1 MTLQQ
6 TSVIFF
12 IGFLIFVG
20 LVAFISGKL
29 GNRTTSG
36 SADVDYY
43 LGGRSTPT
51 VVLAFSYVTSSISA
65 VCFMGDPGIMST
77 VGWPY
82 YWVVIAVIPG
92 LIIPAVLLMPK
103 MRMQAEKLGSLT
115 IPEYLGDRYKSE
127 TLRLIIAGVI
137 SVFYIFPLVAQ
148 FKGAAVLLESFTGI
162 SFKAGLAIIS
172 VVIVFYVI
180 VGGLKSVAWT
190 DFVQGLPMLVISVVL
205 VVLSLKAV
213 GGFNGLEMKL
223 AEINPDMLNIVQAE
237 ASDAQ
242 MSLSGVIG
250 NFMFWCVIF
259 ISQPYLCSR
268 FLAIPD
274 IKRKTIGTFLITALI
289 LSSVYNSF
297 YLCGL
302 TGRVL
307 FPDVPADYL
316 TVTMAKEMLPTWAAA
331 LMMIGIFAAMMSTA
345 TSVLLVVGQA
355 IGRDFYSK
363 TINKNA
369 TPEQEV
375 LVTRIAVI
383 VIAAIC
389 FGFNFVNPPEFLSVV
404 LYLGLSGI
412 GSCIGVPLFSAIISQ
427 KSTKEGAIVSAIAG
441 PVSYLVFNYG
451 MAINYWFSCLLA
463 ILVSAIFMIGISTY
477 INHSQ
482 KTQNGYKACVDPVK

>member
-6 TSVIFF
+6 ISVVFF

-20 LVAFISGKL
+20 LVAVLSSKMGSKAS
-29 GNRTTSG
+29 SG

-43 LGGRSTPT
+43 LGGRNTPT

-65 VCFMGDPGIMST
+65 ACFMGDPGIMST

-92 LIIPAVLLMPK
+92 LIIPAVVLMPK

-115 IPEYLGDRYKSE
+115 IPEYLGDRYQSNV
-127 TLRLIIAGVI
+127 LRLIIAAVI

-162 SFKAGLAIIS
+162 SFKMGLAIIT
-172 VVIVFYVI
+172 VVIIFYVI
-180 VGGLKSVAWT
+180 SGGLTSVAWT
-190 DFVQGLPMLVISVVL
+190 DFAQGLPMLIISVVL
-205 VVLSLKAV
+205 VILSMRAV
-213 GGFNGLEMKL
+213 GGFGGLEEKL
-223 AEINPDMLNIVQAE
+223 LEIDPQMLKIVQAE
-237 ASDAQ
+237 TPDAQ
-242 MSLSGVIG
+242 MSLSGVFG
-250 NFMFWCVIF
+250 NFVFWTVIF

-268 FLAIPD
+268 FLAIPNV
-274 IKRKTIGTFLITALI
+274 KRTTIGTFLITALV

-307 FPDVPADYL
+307 FPDVAADYL
-316 TVTMAKEMLPTWAAA
+316 TVTMAKEMLPKWAAA
-331 LMMIGIFAAMMSTA
+331 LMMVGIFAAMMSTA
-345 TSVLLVVGQA
+345 TSILLVVGQA
-355 IGRDFYSK
+355 VGRDFYSQ

-375 LVTRIAVI
+375 FVTRIAI
-383 VIAAIC
+383 VLVAFIC
-389 FGFNFVNPPEFLSVV
+389 FVFNFVNPPEFLSVV

-412 GSCIGVPLFSAIISQ
+412 GACIGVPLFSAIVSK
-427 KSTKEGAIVSAIAG
+427 KSTKEGAIVSAVAG
-441 PVSYLVFNYG
+441 PLAYLFFNYG
-451 MAINYWFSCLLA
+451 MNINYWFSCLLA
-463 ILVSAIFMIGISTY
+463 ILVAAVLMISVSWH
-477 INHSQ
+477 INNRQRVSE
-482 KTQNGYKACVDPVK
+482 TAVYSR

>member
-6 TSVIFF
+6 ISVLFF
-12 IGFLIFVG
+12 VLFLVFVG
-20 LVAFISGKL
+20 VVALLSS
-29 GNRTTSG
+29 RTKKGAGSG

-65 VCFMGDPGIMST
+65 ACFMGDPGIMST

-82 YWVVIAVIPG
+82 YWVVIAVVPG

-115 IPEYLGDRYKSE
+115 IPEYLGDRYQSDA
-127 TLRLIIAGVI
+127 LRLIIAGVV
-137 SVFYIFPLVAQ
+137 SVFYIFPLVGQ

-162 SFKAGLAIIS
+162 SFKAGLAIIT
-172 VVIVFYVI
+172 VVIIFYVI
-180 VGGLKSVAWT
+180 GGGLKSVAWT
-190 DFVQGLPMLVISVVL
+190 DFAQGLPMLIISIVL
-205 VVLSLKAV
+205 VVISLKAV
-213 GGFNGLEMKL
+213 GGFSGLDEKL
-223 AEINPDMLNIVQAE
+223 ALIDPAMLNIVQPE

-242 MSLSGVIG
+242 MSLSGVFG
-250 NFMFWCVIF
+250 NFVFWCIIF

-268 FLAIPD
+268 FLAIPNV
-274 IKRKTIGTFLITALI
+274 KRKTIGTFLITALL
-289 LSSVYNSF
+289 LSSIYNSF

-307 FPDVPADYL
+307 FPDVEADYL
-316 TVTMAKEMLPTWAAA
+316 TVTMAINMLPKWAAA

-355 IGRDFYSK
+355 IGRDFYSQS
-363 TINKNA
+363 INKKA

-375 LVTRIAVI
+375 LVTRIAV
-383 VIAAIC
+383 VVVALIC
-389 FGFNFVNPPEFLSVV
+389 FAFNFVNPPEFLSVV

-412 GSCIGVPLFSAIISQ
+412 GSCIGVPLFAAIISK
-427 KSTKEGAIVSAIAG
+427 KSTKEGAIAAAVTG
-441 PVSYLVFNYG
+441 PVSYMIFNYIVG
-451 MAINYWFSCLLA
+451 FNFWFACLMAVV
-463 ILVSAIFMIGISTY
+463 VSAVLMVGISFLV
-477 INHSQ
+477 NRKQENAEKESV
-482 KTQNGYKACVDPVK
+482 KAVKA

>member
-6 TSVIFF
+6 ISVIFF
-12 IGFLIFVG
+12 IGFLVFVG
-20 LVAFISGKL
+20 LVAFISSKAGSK
-29 GNRTTSG
+29 TSSG
-36 SADVDYY
+36 CADVDYY

-65 VCFMGDPGIMST
+65 ACFMGDPGIMST

-82 YWVVIAVIPG
+82 YWVVIGVIPG

-115 IPEYLGDRYKSE
+115 IPEYLGDRYNSDA
-127 TLRLIIAGVI
+127 LRLIIAGVI
-137 SVFYIFPLVAQ
+137 SVFYVFPLVAQ

-162 SFKAGLAIIS
+162 SFKAGLAIIT
-172 VVIVFYVI
+172 VVIIFYVI

-190 DFVQGLPMLVISVVL
+190 DFAQGLPMLVISIVL
-205 VVLSLKAV
+205 VILSLHAV
-213 GGFNGLEMKL
+213 GGFNGLEEKL
-223 AEINPDMLNIVQAE
+223 AIIDPNMLKIVQE
-237 ASDAQ
+237 ESKDAQ
-242 MSLSGVIG
+242 MSLSGVFG
-250 NFMFWCVIF
+250 NFVFWCVIF

-268 FLAIPD
+268 FLAIPN

-289 LSSVYNSF
+289 LSSIYNSF
-297 YLCGL
+297 YICGL

-307 FPDVPADYL
+307 FPDVAADYL
-316 TVTMAKEMLPTWAAA
+316 TVTMAKEMLPKWAAA

-355 IGRDFYSK
+355 IGRDFYSQ
-363 TINKNA
+363 TINKKA

-375 LVTRIAVI
+375 LVTRIAV
-383 VIAAIC
+383 VAVAFIC
-389 FGFNFVNPPEFLSVV
+389 FAFNFVNPPEFLSVV

-427 KSTKEGAIVSAIAG
+427 RSAKEGAIVSSVAG
-441 PVSYLVFNYG
+441 PVAYLIFNYVMG
-451 MAINYWFSCLLA
+451 INYWFSCLLA
-463 ILVSAIFMIGISTY
+463 ILIAALLMIGISMY
-477 INHSQ
+477 VNHKQ
-482 KTQNGYKACVDPVK
+482 EVGEHCKAAG

>member
-1 MTLQQ
+1 MSLQQ
-6 TSVIFF
+6 ISVIFF
-12 IGFLIFVG
+12 IAFLLFVG

-29 GNRTTSG
+29 GARQTSG

-65 VCFMGDPGIMST
+65 ACFMGDPGIMST

-115 IPEYLGDRYKSE
+115 IPEYLGDRYKSNA
-127 TLRLIIAGVI
+127 LRLIIAGVI
-137 SVFYIFPLVAQ
+137 SVFYVFPLVAQ

-162 SFKAGLAIIS
+162 SFKAGLAIIT

-190 DFVQGLPMLVISVVL
+190 DFAQGLPMLIISVVL

-213 GGFNGLEMKL
+213 GGFTGLEDKL
-223 AEINPDMLNIVQAE
+223 AAINPEMLNIVQAE
-237 ASDAQ
+237 SSDAQ
-242 MSLSGVIG
+242 MSLSGVFG
-250 NFMFWCVIF
+250 NFVFWCIIF

-268 FLAIPD
+268 FLAIPNV
-274 IKRKTIGTFLITALI
+274 KRKTIGTFLITALI
-289 LSSVYNSF
+289 LSTIYNSF

-307 FPDVPADYL
+307 FPDVAADYL
-316 TVTMAKEMLPTWAAA
+316 TVTMAKEMLPKWAAA
-331 LMMIGIFAAMMSTA
+331 MMMIGIFAAMMSTA

-363 TINKNA
+363 TINKKA

-383 VIAAIC
+383 VVALIC
-389 FGFNFVNPPEFLSVV
+389 FLFNFVNPPEFLSVV

-412 GSCIGVPLFSAIISQ
+412 GACIGVPLFSAIISK
-427 KSTKEGAIVSAIAG
+427 KSTKEGAVASAVVG
-441 PVSYLVFNYG
+441 PVAYLLFNYVVG
-451 MAINYWFSCLLA
+451 INYWFSCLLA
-463 ILVSAIFMIGISTY
+463 VVVSAVLMIGISFY
-477 INHSQ
+477 VNKKS
-482 KTQNGYKACVDPVK
+482 PVSIGDAYLENR

>member
-6 TSVIFF
+6 ISIIFF
-12 IGFLIFVG
+12 IGFLIFVS
-20 LVAFISGKL
+20 LVAYISGRAGSKV
-29 GNRTTSG
+29 TSG

-65 VCFMGDPGIMST
+65 ACFMGDPGIMST

-92 LIIPAVLLMPK
+92 LIIPAVVLMPK

-115 IPEYLGDRYKSE
+115 IPEYLGDRYKSNA
-127 TLRLIIAGVI
+127 LRLIIAGVI
-137 SVFYIFPLVAQ
+137 SIFYIFPLVAQ

-162 SFKAGLAIIS
+162 SFKVGLAIIS

-180 VGGLKSVAWT
+180 AGGLKSVAWT
-190 DFVQGLPMLVISVVL
+190 DFAQGLPMLVISVVL
-205 VVLSLKAV
+205 VIISLKAV
-213 GGFNGLEMKL
+213 GGFTGLEEKL
-223 AEINPDMLNIVQAE
+223 ALIDPNMLNIVQKE
-237 ASDAQ
+237 SSDAQ
-242 MSLSGVIG
+242 MSLSGVFG
-250 NFMFWCVIF
+250 NFVFWCIIF

-268 FLAIPD
+268 FLAIPN

-289 LSSVYNSF
+289 LSSIYNTF

-316 TVTMAKEMLPTWAAA
+316 TVTMAKEMLPKWAAA
-331 LMMIGIFAAMMSTA
+331 MMMVGIFAAMMSTA
-345 TSVLLVVGQA
+345 TSVMLVVGQA

-375 LVTRIAVI
+375 RVTRIAV
-383 VIAAIC
+383 VAVSFIC
-389 FGFNFVNPPEFLSVV
+389 FAFNFIDPPEFLSVV

-412 GSCIGVPLFSAIISQ
+412 GACIGVPLFAAILTD
-427 KSTKEGAIVSAIAG
+427 KATKEGAIVASIVG
-441 PVSYLVFNYG
+441 PVTYLIFNYICK
-451 MAINYWFSCLLA
+451 INYWFSCLLA
-463 ILVSAIFMIGISTY
+463 VVVAAVLMIGISWV
-477 INHSQ
+477 INSRQ
-482 KTQNGYKACVDPVK
+482 ECRNMVVEK